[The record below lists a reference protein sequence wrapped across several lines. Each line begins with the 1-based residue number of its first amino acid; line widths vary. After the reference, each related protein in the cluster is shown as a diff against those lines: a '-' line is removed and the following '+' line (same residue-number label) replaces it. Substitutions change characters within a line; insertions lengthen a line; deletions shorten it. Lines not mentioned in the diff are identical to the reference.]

1 MSSSACISLFY
12 MFVNV
17 KAHLNVFL
25 SLPSRSSFPLAY
37 NYNLIPFILN
47 ILYNVTNKIFF
58 ACSQTF
64 FTRLTLT
71 LLHYMVLK
79 GEQFFKQLFETGT
92 ERFVCFVVQVA
103 IVNATDPDKGK
114 NGTVTYLIDNSTACP
129 FEIQIGK
136 SQWCFISFVID
147 VITVIIIPMSTLFL
161 QFIIIHTFIENQTLN
176 DIQKKDVTKV

>member
-1 MSSSACISLFY
+1 M
-12 MFVNV
+12 
-17 KAHLNVFL
+17 
-25 SLPSRSSFPLAY
+25 
-37 NYNLIPFILN
+37 
-47 ILYNVTNKIFF
+47 
-58 ACSQTF
+58 
-64 FTRLTLT
+64 
-71 LLHYMVLK
+71 
-79 GEQFFKQLFETGT
+79 
-92 ERFVCFVVQVA
+92 A